1 MLRLLVYNII
11 FLSGV
16 IWSQIINPVSI
27 NARIDRVARA
37 GEVVEINIDA
47 NMENQWWIYSVHK
60 VVDGPLPTKITVDGS
75 AIKNIGLVNEP
86 EPLEK
91 FDPGFEITSF
101 YHSGNTNFSIPIK
114 LKNNLKPGNYDLVLS
129 VFFQVCNERLCYPP
143 ITKSDTLSLVIETG
157 DPSPDRL
164 ILNTSADNDNNINS
178 ILGIIILAIGGAIF
192 SWVMPCVYPMIP
204 IIISFFGK
212 LSEEKHIGK
221 SSVAF
226 FYGLGIAGTFIII
239 GLVISLLSWG
249 VNDAATL
256 TGYANIGN
264 FIATNAWVNLF
275 LGVLFIFFALWMFG
289 IVNVNVTGALLN
301 KTDSAG
307 QSANNAYIGSLI
319 LGIAFAITSFSCTV
333 PVVGMLLVIAASG
346 TAAGLLTSL
355 LGMTIYGLVF
365 AFPFVVLSLFPSSLE
380 KLPRS
385 GIWMEKVKVVFGF
398 IELAA
403 AVKFLWVPDLEWGL
417 GLMPRSVVMILFI
430 AIGIGVILYLAG
442 IFSPLPNT
450 AKVNQKQSRGV
461 IGIIITFIILIPI
474 ILSLSSPPTFHY
486 SGMPRI
492 VDEIIETMVPPP
504 PTDDEIA
511 KMEGWFIDDYDGA
524 LEKARLEGKP
534 LFIDFTGVYC
544 ANCRVME
551 RRIFTLDSVKKQFD
565 KMVLARLYVDKKD
578 SLSAVFAQMQFEKFK
593 MATQPYYA
601 ILEPNSEA
609 SVIDTGGYIPKGF
622 DTFLA
627 KGVKAYNDFNSIK

>member
-11 FLSGV
+11 FLSSV

-101 YHSGNTNFSIPIK
+101 YHSGNTSFSFPIK
-114 LKNNLKPGNYDLVLS
+114 LKNDLKPGNYDLVLS

-143 ITKSDTLSLVIETG
+143 ITKSDTLSLVIEAG

-164 ILNTSADNDNNINS
+164 TLNTSADNDDNINS

-239 GLVISLLSWG
+239 GLAISLLSWG

-450 AKVNQKQSRGV
+450 AKVNQKQGRGV
-461 IGIIITFIILIPI
+461 IGIIITIIILIPI

-601 ILEPNSEA
+601 ILEPNSEE
-609 SVIDTGGYIPKGF
+609 SVTDTGGYIPKGF

-627 KGVKAYNDFNSIK
+627 KGVKAYNDFNRIE